1 MSSIRSLGR
10 PIAPLSPAGVDE
22 TSPVESNAPVGLEQP
37 VEAIPALAD
46 YYADGFEAAERGTV
60 ASQFVAGAG
69 PLATTRAPA
78 AVERFVDA
86 FEPAVEAKVA
96 LTVPQEPLEVDAPFT
111 ESPAG
116 SGPAA
121 DFVASFDDLPS

>member
-10 PIAPLSPAGVDE
+10 PLAPLSPAGVDE
-22 TSPVESNAPVGLEQP
+22 TSPVEPNAPVGLEQP

-46 YYADGFEAAERGTV
+46 YYADGFEAAERGTL
-60 ASQFVAGAG
+60 ASQFVSGAG
-69 PLATTRAPA
+69 PLATARAAP

-86 FEPAVEAKVA
+86 FEPAVDVKVA
-96 LTVPQEPLEVDAPFT
+96 LTVPQDQLEVDAPFT
-111 ESPAG
+111 ENVSSG
-116 SGPAA
+116 GPAP